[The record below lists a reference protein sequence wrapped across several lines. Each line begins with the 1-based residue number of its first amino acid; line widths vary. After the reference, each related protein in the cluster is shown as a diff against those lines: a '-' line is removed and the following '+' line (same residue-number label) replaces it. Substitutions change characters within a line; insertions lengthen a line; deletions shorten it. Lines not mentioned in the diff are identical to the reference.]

1 MVDTALRGSVK
12 VPRGETAKLQALWLL
27 CLTNCLLF
35 QAARI
40 WQLCANL
47 HWSSAQKSPL
57 RPPGSH
63 RPTKLTQSL
72 DSSRHSF
79 TRKTLSSQFPY
90 GFLFFALQDSVQ
102 VLHFVGM
109 SCLAD
114 TISPKH
120 THPLFSPC
128 R

>member
-1 MVDTALRGSVK
+1 MVDTALQGSVK

-27 CLTNCLLF
+27 CLTNCLLS
-35 QAARI
+35 QAAHI
-40 WQLCANL
+40 WRLCANL
-47 HWSSAQKSPL
+47 HWSSARKSPL

-63 RPTKLTQSL
+63 CPTKLAQSL
-72 DSSRHSF
+72 DSIHHSF

-102 VLHFVGM
+102 VLHFAGM

-114 TISPKH
+114 TNSPKH
-120 THPLFSPC
+120 AHRLFSLC
-128 R
+128 H